1 MEYSRAD
8 IEIINR
14 AIEHY
19 DWESLFLGKNVHQQV
34 EIFIKRLLNIL
45 HNYIRNKFNLSND
58 KVPLW
63 IDEKIKSFN
72 HEKNGLYH
80 NQRKSVDYTSGRL
93 YIFRYSYSRYNKCY

>member
-8 IEIINR
+8 IGIINR

-34 EIFIKRLLNIL
+34 EILIKRLLNVF

-63 IDEKIKSFN
+63 IYEKIKSFI
-72 HEKNGLYH
+72 HGKH
-80 NQRKSVDYTSGRL
+80 
-93 YIFRYSYSRYNKCY
+93 